1 MMPTL
6 VKDDDVRSG
15 TIRPM
20 LIMAC
25 YGWHGSQWVK
35 VVRNSFMARANW
47 VLINKPNLARAVDA
61 HAQMLILSCR
71 NFGVFITLIAHISA
85 SARWIFF
92 IFSVITRINWLH
104 T

>member
-1 MMPTL
+1 MNEL
-6 VKDDDVRSG
+6 VSIEFLS
-15 TIRPM
+15 TF
-20 LIMAC
+20 
-25 YGWHGSQWVK
+25 K

-61 HAQMLILSCR
+61 HAQMLILSCQ